1 MKMRIFLSVI
11 LLLSLFFICSNF
23 TVAATVSPKKI
34 AILANSKTTSAY
46 ISTVKSE
53 IEALLK
59 GREAVEFEE
68 HVISNFQRDEA
79 EDLLS
84 GLMSDNDISIVI
96 SLSFGMSEAL
106 ISLKEY
112 QKPAIAAMILDAN
125 MQGLRITEEG
135 TSGIKNFNFIVS
147 PFDIHRDLKTFRTLY
162 DYKHLGVLYNSHELS
177 MFHSIYNYLGKVV
190 NDVAPEAR
198 MSIVEINEDDL
209 RQSLTSLPP
218 EVDAVYLPLVFTEDS
233 DGVQQKLIKLL
244 NEKKLPTFALQGE
257 KIVRLGALASIA
269 PERNITSLTRRLAI
283 NVLNILSGMDAGD
296 QKVQISSYTDNFV
309 VNVGTMRKIGCYPG
323 WESLHDAYLVEVS
336 TEVEGARSN
345 LKNVILESL
354 EANLD
359 LAISKMDTALQG
371 EEVGISRAPLFP
383 QVAVSG
389 YVNVLDKNRANGEL
403 GSLAPASLNAGA
415 DMSQILYSDDVFAN
429 YQIQKILSE
438 TAEYEQE
445 TQLLDTVV
453 TAAQAYI
460 QVLFAQSNQ
469 TIINDN
475 LSVTRKNLDIA
486 RNKEAVGSVGAS
498 DVYRWENEVA
508 QNQIS
513 LNDSYRDLQIAKME
527 LNQVLNRKVTDPFI
541 IDDVISDNP
550 IELMVTDPQVYHYL
564 SNLDRTTRFA
574 HFLEQEAD
582 RNLPELEKASAIV
595 RYRER
600 TVLNS
605 RRDYYLPD
613 VNLVGEVDKVLEE
626 YDTDYATS
634 SDLDHPW
641 TVAATASWTLFNG
654 LQRKHELAM
663 NKIEARK
670 ARLQEADLRNK
681 LHLQVR
687 SNLETAA
694 VSARRVDLSVKSAV
708 AAQKN
713 LEIVQAA
720 YAEGKNSITDLI
732 DAQNTKVAAVQG
744 EMTAKYQFVL
754 DFLLLERAT
763 GKYYFLQTAE
773 EKQSFIARLGKFM
786 GE

>member
-1 MKMRIFLSVI
+1 MRTFLFVI
-11 LLLSLFFICSNF
+11 VLSFQLLLCLSFAE
-23 TVAATVSPKKI
+23 AATNSARKI
-34 AILANSKTTSAY
+34 AILANSKTTAAY
-46 ISTVKSE
+46 VSTVKRE

-59 GREAVEFEE
+59 GREVVEFEE
-68 HVISNFQRDEA
+68 HVIDNYQRDRA
-79 EDLLS
+79 KALLEK
-84 GLMSDNDISIVI
+84 LMADSEISCII

-106 ISLKEY
+106 ISLKQY
-112 QKPAIAAMILDAN
+112 PKPAIAGMILDAN
-125 MQGLRITEEG
+125 MQGLRITKEG

-147 PFDIHRDLKTFRTLY
+147 PFNIHRDLKTFRTLY
-162 DYKHLGVLYNSHELS
+162 NYKHLGVLYNSHELS

-190 NDVAPEAR
+190 TDVAPEAR

-209 RQSLTSLPP
+209 QQSLTSLPP

-244 NEKKLPTFALQGE
+244 NEEKLPTFALQGE

-269 PERNITSLTRRLAI
+269 PERNITSLTRRMAI

-309 VNVGTMRKIGCYPG
+309 VNVETMRKIGCYPG
-323 WESLHDAYLVEVS
+323 WEDLRDAYLINVS
-336 TEVEGARSN
+336 TDVEGARSN
-345 LKNVILESL
+345 LKSVIIEAI
-354 EANLD
+354 EANLE
-359 LAISKMDTALQG
+359 LAISKMDTALQS

-383 QVAVSG
+383 QVGLSG

-403 GSLAPASLNAGA
+403 GSPAPASLNAGA
-415 DMSQILYSDDVFAN
+415 EMSQILYSDDIFAN
-429 YQIQKILSE
+429 YQIQKILSD
-438 TAEYEQE
+438 AAKFEQ
-445 TQLLDTVV
+445 QVQVLDTVV

-460 QVLFAQSNQ
+460 QVLFAQSSQ
-469 TIINDN
+469 TIINEN

-498 DVYRWENEVA
+498 DVHRWENEVA

-513 LNDSYRDLQIAKME
+513 LNDSYRDLQISKMQ

-550 IELMVTDPQVYHYL
+550 IELMVTDPQVYNYL
-564 SNLDRTTRFA
+564 SNLDRITLFA
-574 HFLEQEAD
+574 QFLEEEAD

-605 RRDYYLPD
+605 KRDYYLPD
-613 VNLVGEVDKVLEE
+613 LNLVGEIDKVLDE
-626 YDTDYATS
+626 YDTEYETS

-641 TVAATASWTLFNG
+641 TVAATARWTLFNG
-654 LQRKHELAM
+654 LQRKHELAK

-670 ARLQEADLRNK
+670 ARLQEIDLRNK

-713 LEIVQAA
+713 LEIVQAG
-720 YAEGKNSITDLI
+720 YAEGRNSITDLI

-773 EKQSFIARLGKFM
+773 DKQRFIARLGSFM